1 MLLICFIFFLYCWVD
16 SPAYKKMIEKYEEK
30 YGTQIVFPPV
40 TEANIVYDFE
50 RIVRSVDWSTIGIL
64 PNSHSLKLFIENGDV
79 LSDGTRIGRFST
91 MLPASV
97 VASHISNQCLDRL
110 KKLINLQLVEEY
122 YVVRKYEDL
131 FDFYNFLYH
140 HPAFIHGIL
149 VDNIFYTDNLLV
161 FEVFEV
167 GNDSEVKRCQ
177 QILRR
182 LHLLNRP
189 RTSAASR
196 R

>member
-1 MLLICFIFFLYCWVD
+1 
-16 SPAYKKMIEKYEEK
+16 MIEKYEEK
-30 YGTQIVFPPV
+30 YGTQFVFPPV
-40 TEANIVYDFE
+40 TESSIISDFE
-50 RIVRSVDWSTIGIL
+50 KIVRSIDWSTIGIFS
-64 PNSHSLKLFIENGDV
+64 NANRIKLFIESGEII
-79 LSDGTRIGRFST
+79 SDGTRIGRFST

-110 KKLINLQLVEEY
+110 KKLINLQLMEEY
-122 YVVRKYEDL
+122 YSVRKYEDL